1 MLELDIQRISDLDLA
16 PEDEELRA
24 WAAAALPAT
33 SGRVQLA
40 LRLVDEVESRE
51 LNHRYRH
58 QDRATNVLS
67 FPAEL
72 EPGLSGVLRDAGE
85 PVPLGD
91 VVICVPVMYREAAE
105 QGKTLRQHWAH
116 LVIHGVLHLLGHE
129 HETPAG
135 AQRME
140 ALETEL
146 LQGFGFGDPYRPG

>member
-1 MLELDIQRISDLDLA
+1 VLKLEVQRVSELDAA
-16 PEDEELRA
+16 PTDDELLA
-24 WAAAALPAT
+24 WAAAALSAEP
-33 SGRVQLA
+33 GRVQLGI
-40 LRLVDEVESRE
+40 RLVDEVESRE

-72 EPGLSGVLRDAGE
+72 EPGLSDVLRDVGE

-135 AQRME
+135 ARRME

-146 LQGFGFGDPYRPG
+146 LQGLGFGDPYRPG